1 MKITKIK
8 LVRHINETKKIGV
21 LELMSDDKLTLSEI
35 PETINGFTI
44 GTGSILRT
52 PDGDFTIKGEEEWGA
67 WRKRGEGGGGEA
79 ELPEVTSDDN
89 GKVLGV
95 VDGAWDKM
103 EMPKIQKHTIDQF
116 DCSNQSK
123 ITLTFEGERNII
135 PLYCHLVGTYMD
147 TFIDYEPRIYAPLT
161 YVYDN
166 ETYVVFKA
174 EGIPDDGTTNSRSL
188 EFYYYELPTE

>member
-8 LVRHINETKKIGV
+8 SVRHINEYKKIGV
-21 LELMSDDKLTLSEI
+21 LELISDEKLTLSEI
-35 PETINGFTI
+35 PETIDGFTI

-52 PDGDFTIKGEEEWGA
+52 PDGDFTIRGEEEWGD
-67 WRKRGEGGGGEA
+67 WRRSDEA
-79 ELPEVTSDDN
+79 VTELPDVTSADN

-95 VDGAWDKM
+95 VGGSWDKM
-103 EMPKIQKHTIDQF
+103 EIPKIQKHTIDPF

-161 YVYDN
+161 YVVDN
-166 ETYVVFKA
+166 KTYVVFKA
-174 EGIPDDGTTNSRSL
+174 EGIPDDGVTNSRSL
-188 EFYYYELPTE
+188 EFYYYELPTA